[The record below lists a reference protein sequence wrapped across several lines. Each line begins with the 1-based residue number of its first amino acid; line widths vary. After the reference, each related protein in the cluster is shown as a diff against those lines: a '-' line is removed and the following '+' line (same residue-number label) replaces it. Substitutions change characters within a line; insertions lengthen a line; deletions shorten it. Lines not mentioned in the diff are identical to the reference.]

1 MLPYDLPLAT
11 DLLSR
16 LFADDTA
23 CTYSHSDL
31 PTLIRIANLEIQKL
45 ANWFRANKMAVNIS
59 KTKFIIF
66 HGKGKKVNMENL
78 SVVYN
83 ENEISKVPDHQLIT
97 PLERVYNGN
106 RNKESRSY
114 KLLGVLFYEQLNF
127 KSHIELIC
135 NKINKINKSIYCI
148 NRAKNLLSKKALKSL
163 YFALVHPHLLY
174 CINIYTCTAKSNLK
188 RLITLQKKAIRTIN
202 HAPSNAHTLPLFTN
216 AKILPLEKL
225 MLQSKLTFM
234 HSIEYGYGLPTFMN
248 CWIKNGIRNQNL
260 NLRNADDYYIPN
272 PRVDSFIFLAC
283 HSLWAYLSQLVRNE
297 AFTIRAVNVPFV
309 SNWLES
315 SYFIQCARHWGNGIF
330 QSVV

>member
-148 NRAKNLLSKKALKSL
+148 NRAKNFLSKKALKSL

-202 HAPSNAHTLPLFTN
+202 HAPYNAHTLPLFTN

-248 CWIKNGIRNQNL
+248 CWIKNGISNQNL

-272 PRVDSFIFLAC
+272 PRVDSFKNIPLHSFALEWNNLAEEIKYQYNRITFKIALKE
-283 HSLWAYLSQLVRNE
+283 HLFNSLIN
-297 AFTIRAVNVPFV
+297 NPD
-309 SNWLES
+309 
-315 SYFIQCARHWGNGIF
+315 
-330 QSVV
+330 